1 MILKVVGQVKGHR
14 EKMTMTL
21 DTEAF
26 RNSHK
31 GFTSKQVKANAKKSL
46 RLAKTK
52 KWADFREFFEKKAE
66 IENSISEINS

>member
-31 GFTSKQVKANAKKSL
+31 GFTSKQVKA
-46 RLAKTK
+46 
-52 KWADFREFFEKKAE
+52 DFREFFEKKAE

>member
-1 MILKVVGQVKGHR
+1 MATQWFVKVGDKHAGP
-14 EKMTMTL
+14 
-21 DTEAF
+21 
-26 RNSHK
+26 
-31 GFTSKQVKANAKKSL
+31 FTSKQVKANAKKSL